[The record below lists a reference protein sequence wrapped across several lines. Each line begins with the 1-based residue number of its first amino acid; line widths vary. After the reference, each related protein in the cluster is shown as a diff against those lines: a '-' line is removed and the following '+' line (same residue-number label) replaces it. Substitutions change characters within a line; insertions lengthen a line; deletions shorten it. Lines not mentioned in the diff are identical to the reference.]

1 MRKAITPS
9 VLVGRG
15 RAAFARP
22 RISITR
28 YGAAFTVENPG
39 MLSSAAFV
47 PSNIMGLHTSQNAST
62 GVNLLP
68 FLPNYSNGQSA
79 DLAPDLLA
87 KVAFKPG

>member
-1 MRKAITPS
+1 
-9 VLVGRG
+9 
-15 RAAFARP
+15 
-22 RISITR
+22 
-28 YGAAFTVENPG
+28 